1 MGAVQK
7 SLFLFCKKYIMNL
20 SIIKINFMF
29 KKIVGLGFSSKWK
42 NAKDVEKYIKNLVDS
57 WAWEFF
63 VGYNPNYWSEKFGF
77 EVSPNGRF
85 AEHEQ
90 VTDFETLKDIVFEAH
105 KYDIEIFANLNA
117 WYYTSET
124 MPYIERMV
132 NEFIEIWIDWIICW
146 NIEILEYLKSIDY
159 QWKINISTIMSVY
172 NNQAIRFFIE
182 NYNINKFI
190 LSREITLKEIKS
202 LTKEFPE
209 MKFEVFGEW
218 DFCRYNNWL
227 CFAEHKY
234 WDKDICTVVVNDLII
249 KKRFKPDFKE
259 IILDTNLSNKEKI
272 EKLNDKYISDF
283 DKINEILW
291 KIELWFLTKED
302 LVNDLLKII
311 IKNKNNPDLYFD
323 SLISLENKHNKNVL
337 IYLRAIKI
345 LLKNSDLDK
354 INKDILLDVE
364 QELNNSFKTYIEYNK
379 KKIEEIWWESKLKAL
394 QLASFYSRSDN
405 LNLYSYLF
413 FNKIKNIDTVK
424 FPTRW
429 RNYSEKIKIIDEVLK
444 QWKIDKDLL
453 DRSISLDRTHYDL
466 TYLFWDKLWFR
477 KMLIDNKK

>member
-1 MGAVQK
+1 
-7 SLFLFCKKYIMNL
+7 
-20 SIIKINFMF
+20 MF
-29 KKIVGLGFSSKWK
+29 KKIVGLGFSSKGK
-42 NAKDVEKYIKNLVDS
+42 NAKDVEKYIESLVYS
-57 WAWEFF
+57 GAWEFF
-63 VGYNPNYWSEKFGF
+63 VWYNPNYWSEKFGF
-77 EVSPNGRF
+77 EVSPNWRF

-90 VTDFETLKDIVFEAH
+90 VTDFETLKKIVEESH
-105 KYDIEIFANLNA
+105 RHNIEIFANLNA

-132 NEFIEIWIDWIICW
+132 NEFIEIWVDWIICW

-159 QWKINISTIMSVY
+159 KWKINISTIMAVY
-172 NNQAIRFFIE
+172 NKQAIKFFIE

-190 LSREITLKEIKS
+190 LSREVTLKEIEE

-209 MKFEVFGEW
+209 MKFEVFWEW

-249 KKRFKPDFKE
+249 KKRFKPDFKD
-259 IILDTNLSNKEKI
+259 IILDDNLSNQEKI

-291 KIELWFLTKED
+291 KIELWFLTNKD

-311 IKNKNNPDLYFD
+311 IKNKDNPDLYFD
-323 SLISLENKHNKNVL
+323 ALLTLDNKHNKNILV
-337 IYLRAIKI
+337 YLRAIKI
-345 LLKNSDLDK
+345 LLKNTNLEK
-354 INKDILLDVE
+354 ITKDILLDLE
-364 QELNNSFKTYIEYNK
+364 QELNSSFKTYIEYNK
-379 KKIEEIWWESKLKAL
+379 KKIEDIWWEPKLKAL

-413 FNKIKNIDTVK
+413 FDKIKNINTVK

-444 QWKIDKDLL
+444 KWKIDKDLL
-453 DRSISLDRTHYDL
+453 DRSISLDRAHYDL

-477 KMLIDNKK
+477 KMLLNNKK